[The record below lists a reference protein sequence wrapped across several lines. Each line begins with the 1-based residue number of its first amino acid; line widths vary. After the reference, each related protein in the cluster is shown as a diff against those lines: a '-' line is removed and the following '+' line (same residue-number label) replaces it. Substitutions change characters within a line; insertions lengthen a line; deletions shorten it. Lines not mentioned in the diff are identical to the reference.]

1 MEGSD
6 AAMAMKADAD
16 ELDAEVLGF
25 VVDMYGLQ
33 LDQLA
38 TLLTDLGVPA
48 EDAADQARAAVA
60 RWRRLGYA
68 DTGELSIGEPW
79 VWATR
84 AGLDAFGLRSKRI
97 QPGKALLRHT
107 RAVTEV
113 RLAVE
118 RTSEWRDGGASW
130 RSERQIRSGHAASR
144 DVHVPDGEV
153 HWPAHR
159 GSRRAGEI
167 WAVEIEL
174 ISKTIEATSKKMR
187 QVLTRTGEYGGP
199 PASIAAAGLP
209 PRYQRLVYACSPNA
223 VRTVLRSRAELGT
236 ALASRIEVYDLPESA
251 MRLNIPKRGW
261 EP

>member
-1 MEGSD
+1 MTVN
-6 AAMAMKADAD
+6 ADTGK
-16 ELDAEVLGF
+16 LDAEVLGF

-38 TLLTDLGVPA
+38 ALLTDLGVPA
-48 EDAADQARAAVA
+48 EDAAGRARATVA
-60 RWRRLGYA
+60 RWRGLGYA
-68 DTGELSIGEPW
+68 DTGELSIGKPW

-84 AGLDAFGLRSKRI
+84 MGLDAFGLRSKRI

-113 RLAVE
+113 RLALE
-118 RTSEWRDGGASW
+118 RTSEWRDSGASW
-130 RSERQIRSGHAASR
+130 RSERQMRSGHSASR
-144 DVHVPDGEV
+144 DVHMPDGEV
-153 HWPAHR
+153 HWPAQR
-159 GSRRAGEI
+159 GSRRAAEI
-167 WAVEIEL
+167 WAVEVEL
-174 ISKTIEATSKKMR
+174 IAKTVESTSKKMR

-209 PRYQRLVYACSPNA
+209 PRYQRMVWVCSPNA

-236 ALASRIEVYDLPESA
+236 ALADRVEVYDLPESA
-251 MRLNIPKRGW
+251 LRLNIPRRGW